1 MISPVV
7 LSKRLLLR
15 PLGIADITDAYLQWL
30 NDPGVTRYLEIRHT
44 PQTYNRVCEYL
55 KQREQM
61 SGCPHFGVFDENG
74 TRHVGTVTLNALN
87 GYYKTADISF
97 VMGHPDARG
106 KGYATEAVHA
116 VCEYAFT
123 VLQLHKLT
131 GGHYLSH
138 IGSQKV
144 FQKNGFHQ
152 EGIRREQVVNTDGH
166 REDVILHGLLAR
178 DFQRNPDLLDR

>member
-1 MISPVV
+1 MSHQI
-7 LSKRLLLR
+7 LFSKRLLLR
-15 PLGIADITDAYLQWL
+15 PLDISDITDAYLQWL
-30 NDPGVTRYLEIRHT
+30 NDPEVTRYLEIRHT
-44 PQTYNRVCEYL
+44 PQTYDRVCQYL

-61 SGCPHFGVFDENG
+61 PDCPHFGVFDENG

-87 GYYKTADISF
+87 GHYKTADISF

-138 IGSQKV
+138 TGSQKV
-144 FQKNGFHQ
+144 FQKNGFQQ

-166 REDVILHGLLAR
+166 REDVMLHGLLVR